1 MKWLNKLQINQ
12 KIFGAIFIS
21 LLFLALVLGCI
32 IWESLTKIMTEDLKK
47 RGENIAENIAALSSD
62 YILTDD
68 YYSIHLLITRA
79 QETNKDVRYILVVN
93 NNNVLVGN
101 TFSKHLPKGILNAH
115 KPDGVNTKN
124 YAILTSDE
132 GNIHDILVPI
142 EEGDVG
148 FVRVG
153 MAEKQA
159 KSYIF
164 TKIIELVVATF
175 LVCMGAAGIAYY
187 VTRIITRPI
196 NSLVD
201 TAAGISAGNLSL
213 RAKAVGDDEVGKL
226 AQAFNE
232 MADNLISSRTAVE
245 KLLKELQEKDALRDT
260 LILKLLSAHEEER
273 KRISR
278 ELHDETSQALTFL
291 MVTMRILANEAKDDE
306 QLELLH
312 ASRETAAGILREIR
326 DLAVELRP
334 PILDD
339 MGLIPALRKYVRKF
353 EEKCALTVTLHVPDD
368 DAFVIDSHIAVAL
381 YRIVQESLTNVVK
394 HTVATEIT
402 INMEIRDCSILL
414 NIHDNGHGIN
424 EDDFEKA
431 RQQNRIG
438 IYGMKERA
446 ELLGGSFLIRTHN
459 NGGTEV
465 SVSIPLKQREGDQDG
480 KDNQHNV
487 S

>member
-1 MKWLNKLQINQ
+1 MKWMNKLQINQ
-12 KIFGAIFIS
+12 KIFGAIFVS

-47 RGENIAENIAALSSD
+47 RGVNIAENIAALSSD

-79 QETNKDVRYILVVN
+79 QEANTDVRYILVIN

-115 KPDGVNTKN
+115 KPDDINTGN
-124 YAILTSDE
+124 YAMLTSDE

-159 KSYIF
+159 KSYIL
-164 TKIIELVVATF
+164 TKIMELVFATI
-175 LVCMGAAGIAYY
+175 LVCMGSAGIAYY

-196 NSLVD
+196 NSLVG

-226 AQAFNE
+226 ARAFNE
-232 MADNLISSRTAVE
+232 MADNLISSRTSVE

-291 MVTMRILANEAKDDE
+291 MVTMRILANEAKDAE
-306 QLELLH
+306 QLELLNT
-312 ASRETAAGILREIR
+312 SRETAAGILREIR

-353 EEKCALTVTLHVPDD
+353 EEKFTLTVILHAPDD
-368 DAFVIDSHIAVAL
+368 VVIDSHIAVAL

-394 HTVATEIT
+394 HTVATEIV
-402 INMEIRDCSILL
+402 INMEGRDCSIEL

-424 EDDFEKA
+424 GDDFEKA

-446 ELLGGSFLIRTHN
+446 ELLGGSFFIRTHN

-465 SVSIPLKQREGDQDG
+465 MVSIPLKQREGCQDG
-480 KDNQHNV
+480 KDNQHNA